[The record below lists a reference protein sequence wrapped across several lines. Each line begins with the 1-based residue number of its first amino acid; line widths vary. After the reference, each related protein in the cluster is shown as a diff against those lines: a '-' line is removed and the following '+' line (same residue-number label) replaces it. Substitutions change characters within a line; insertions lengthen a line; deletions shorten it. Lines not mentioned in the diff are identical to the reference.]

1 MTDLSPSTPAVAGGW
16 AGRLSWPVRIVLLA
30 LTTLALV
37 FCVGVLIGILVA
49 IVEHGYVK
57 PRALAFLIG
66 GSAAAALFAWLAW
79 HLSAHWRRPGRSAY
93 EQRYTKMIMILVASG
108 LPLGL
113 LLGMA
118 GDAQPHDTVFSN
130 GPLDPL
136 LAGIAAATLVIV
148 LAGTLILYHRSID
161 DHEQQAYL
169 WANSLAF
176 YFLALALP
184 AAWLLARG
192 GLIAPIGIGSAMLIL
207 LAAFVINFTVW
218 AWLKFR

>member
-1 MTDLSPSTPAVAGGW
+1 MTDVPSATPANEGGW
-16 AGRLSWPVRIVLLA
+16 TGRLPWPVRFFLLA
-30 LTTLALV
+30 LTTLALL
-37 FCVGVLIGILVA
+37 FCVGVLVGVTVA
-49 IVEHGYVK
+49 ILEHGNVK
-57 PRALAFLIG
+57 PRAVAFLVG

-79 HLSAHWRRPGRSAY
+79 QLSAHWRRPGRSAY
-93 EQRYTKMIMILVASG
+93 ERRYTKMIMILVASG
-108 LPLGL
+108 LPIGL

-118 GDAQPHDTVFSN
+118 GDAQPHNSLFSN

-136 LAGIAAATLVIV
+136 FAGIAAATMVI
-148 LAGTLILYHRSID
+148 LLGGSLIIYHRSID

-184 AAWLLARG
+184 AAWMLARG
-192 GLIAPIGIGSAMLIL
+192 GLIAPIGIGGAMLIL
-207 LAAFVINFTVW
+207 LGAFVINFTVW